1 MLKRFRSLCAV
12 GLAGLVGCGGGGGG
26 SEELKL
32 RFTSQ
37 AVAKTYYE
45 WDFPLGEQ
53 PPIAFNVQLRVT
65 GGTSASTV
73 YVSLVDLGSWLT
85 PGTEFQEVD
94 LDLYEV
100 GLALPREYE
109 GGMHTGTLEAK
120 LCSDPACNN
129 VLTSDTLGYTVTER
143 ANPAMTVTSSAALD
157 GKALVNAGGA
167 NPASAFTLPEFTLV
181 ATQVPTE
188 FRSFFYVRVDDPD
201 NRIKLVS
208 GPSAANHYYFDA
220 FPAGG
225 RLALDFTLVKPLPA
239 GEHTG
244 TLSLRVCRDEYC
256 LRPYTG
262 SASLPYQI
270 SVASSDLA
278 PFAPAE
284 GVSEW
289 YQPLGGNSAH
299 NAHVPMTV
307 DVAALSPRWH
317 YQLGAGEYNFVAE
330 LVTFGG
336 RVFTRTP
343 SQMQAFNEADG
354 TLAWTKNLGYSAPL
368 LAANDAIYVRSS
380 YPGSPT
386 LLYKLDPATGSDLF
400 AVEQDVDGA
409 GAPLSLVNGNVLAAD
424 WVYTGSQPNY
434 YEEFNLYD
442 GQTGATLDVPPCL
455 RDLEAGQKTVDG
467 FLRVSRGPA
476 IQGTTA
482 YLFSTAGLEVVDF
495 GEAQSC
501 TTRAYW
507 DMTRSAMPV
516 LAPNGY
522 LLEQTCTSSS
532 STEVLHGIPAT
543 GSAWP
548 WSAPSACIRPV
559 AAAGIV
565 YTSKAWGEGLQ
576 AVNAGTGAPLWT
588 LLDPRVGMYGGT
600 VLATDNVLFVSGVR
614 TYAIDPATRRLLW
627 SMSPAGTMAL
637 SPGGVL
643 YLLNGTSIFAVN
655 VRQ

>member
-1 MLKRFRSLCAV
+1 MLKGVRSLCAI
-12 GLAGLVGCGGGGGG
+12 GLVGLVGCGGGGGG
-26 SEELKL
+26 EDLKL

-73 YVSLVDLGSWLT
+73 YVSLVDLNNWLT
-85 PGTEFQEVD
+85 AGTEFQEVD

-100 GLALPREYE
+100 GLGLPREYE
-109 GGMHTGTLEAK
+109 GGMHTGTIEAK

-143 ANPAMTVTSSAALD
+143 PNPAMSVTSSAGLD
-157 GKALVNAGGA
+157 GKALVNAGGT

-201 NRIKLVS
+201 NRVKLVS
-208 GPSAANHYYFDA
+208 GPNATNHYYFDA

-225 RLALDFTLVKPLPA
+225 KLALDFTLVKPLPA

-244 TLSLRVCRDEYC
+244 TLSVRVCRDEYC
-256 LRPYTG
+256 QRPYTG
-262 SASLPYQI
+262 SASVPYEI
-270 SVASSDLA
+270 SVASNDLA
-278 PFAPAE
+278 PLAPAE
-284 GVSEW
+284 GVPEW

-299 NAHVPMTV
+299 NAHVPMSI

-317 YQLGAGEYNFVAE
+317 YQLAAGQYGFIAG
-330 LVTFGG
+330 LVTSGG
-336 RVFTRTP
+336 RVFTRTA
-343 SQMQAFNEADG
+343 SQVQAFNEADG
-354 TLAWTKNLGYSAPL
+354 TLAWTKNLGYTAPL

-380 YPGSPT
+380 YPGSAT
-386 LLYKLDPATGSDLF
+386 LLYKLDPATGSNLF
-400 AVEQDVDGA
+400 VVEQDVDGA
-409 GAPLSLVNGNVLAAD
+409 SAPLSLVNGNVLTAD

-442 GQTGATLDVPPCL
+442 GQTGAPLDVPSCL
-455 RDLEAGQKTVDG
+455 RDLEAGQKTADG
-467 FLRVSRGPA
+467 LLRLSRGPA

-495 GEAQSC
+495 GAAQSC
-501 TTRAYW
+501 TTRTYW
-507 DMTRSAMPV
+507 DMTGSAAPV

-522 LLEQTCTSSS
+522 VLEQTCGYGG
-532 STEVLHGIPAT
+532 TEVLHGVPTT

-548 WSAPSACIRPV
+548 WSASSACIPPV
-559 AAAGIV
+559 AAAGV
-565 YTSKAWGEGLQ
+565 AYSTKAWAEGLQ
-576 AVNAGTGAPLWT
+576 AVNVNTGVPLWT
-588 LLDPRVGMYGGT
+588 LLDPRAGLYGGA
-600 VLATDNVLFVSGVR
+600 VLATDNVLFVSGAR
-614 TYAIDPATRRLLW
+614 TYAIDVATRRLLW
-627 SMSPAGTMAL
+627 SMSPAGAMAL

-643 YLLNGTSIFAVN
+643 YLISGTSIFAVT